1 MAVADKTAPA
11 TTEDKKDGNNSKVAE
26 YLQAPRKKRKRFVV
40 IATSG
45 GGMSAE
51 LGSSLESFVRANFKT
66 MAVATPR
73 TAEELQKNFGRQI
86 MLLILDDELLPLE
99 NCLKLLGELKGRRGQ
114 APIPVLF
121 LTRQPNELVAAY
133 HRLLAP
139 FHEVDDYV
147 NYMKVD
153 RAEIFSRVRHGL
165 NHNNARKSRR
175 YKIDIPLDYFLL
187 ADDAMHKG
195 RLIDLSVHGA
205 LLKAEDGRLFR
216 PGDQVKLHMPLIEQQ
231 QGMHGDYLK
240 LTAKVRRVFIIGDQA
255 GISFE
260 HLSEAKILA
269 LTEYLI
275 TMVADK
281 ATQRAM
287 AKRSSALRG
296 RSDRP

>member
-1 MAVADKTAPA
+1 MAVTDKNAP
-11 TTEDKKDGNNSKVAE
+11 TKTEEKKDGNNSKVAE
-26 YLQAPRKKRKRFVV
+26 YLQAPRKKRKRYVV
-40 IATSG
+40 IASG
-45 GGMSAE
+45 GGVSAD
-51 LGSSLESFVRANFKT
+51 LGSSIETFVRLNFKT
-66 MAVATPR
+66 MAVSTPR

-86 MLLILDDELLPLE
+86 MLLILDDELLPIESL
-99 NCLKLLGELKGRRGQ
+99 LKLLSGLKGRRDQ

-121 LTRQPNELVAAY
+121 LTRQPAELVAAY

-153 RAEIFSRVRHGL
+153 RTEIFSRVRHGL

-216 PGDQVKLHMPLIEQQ
+216 VGDQVKLHMPLIEQQ

-240 LTAKVRRVFIIGDQA
+240 LTAKVRRVFIIGDLA

-275 TMVADK
+275 SMVAGQ
-281 ATQRAM
+281 AAQRAM
-287 AKRSSALRG
+287 AKRASALRA
-296 RSDRP
+296 RPDRT